1 MKKILQYVDSTNK
14 KMLYLSNQF
23 LFHVI
28 LILFIPLQNKVMIGK
43 LMKHQSRDN
52 VNFSSRK
59 Q

>member
-1 MKKILQYVDSTNK
+1 MLQYVDSTNK

-28 LILFIPLQNKVMIGK
+28 LILFVPLQNKVMIGK

-52 VNFSSRK
+52 FNFSSRK